1 MAQYTR
7 VLAAKPEDLNSIP
20 GVYLGKERLTPWLSH
35 LLWHVYTHT
44 REKQLSKTAAGVSDR
59 SMSLIVRDKE
69 KRGTL
74 FPRAAV
80 PGLFI
85 CVNL

>member
-44 REKQLSKTAAGVSDR
+44 HVRNNRVKLQLELVTEA
-59 SMSLIVRDKE
+59 
-69 KRGTL
+69 
-74 FPRAAV
+74 
-80 PGLFI
+80 
-85 CVNL
+85 